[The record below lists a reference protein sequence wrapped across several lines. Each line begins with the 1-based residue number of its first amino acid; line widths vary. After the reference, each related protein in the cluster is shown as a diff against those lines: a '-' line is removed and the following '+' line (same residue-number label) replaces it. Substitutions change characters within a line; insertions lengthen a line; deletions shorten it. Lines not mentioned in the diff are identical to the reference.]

1 MTPMFKAVGDQ
12 IMFTGTLME
21 AYIPIAYYDMGI
33 ATEYGGE
40 RVEVLGLFNAR
51 FFSDEDGKKPIG
63 DLATINIPT
72 AINIYPTSTET
83 RTIQLVKDV
92 EEDMYKVLKF
102 YKESTFTDKFIIKSA
117 KNAESFLKVLE
128 SGKLP
133 LTIPYENI
141 IDIWTKNMRI
151 NGVDMPDVPMS
162 NREMIIAE
170 IYRDRKNPA
179 YRFGIKA
186 GKNPKTSSY
195 DYIPANSR
203 TLTKYSSTFAG
214 LTFEDF
220 DTMVTNG
227 LNISKSGRKQTQSP
241 IEEIIKY

>member
-1 MTPMFKAVGDQ
+1 MASMFKMVGEQ
-12 IMFTGTLME
+12 IVFTGTLME
-21 AYIPIAYYDMGI
+21 AYIPTAYYDMGI

-63 DLATINIPT
+63 ELATINIPT
-72 AINIYPTSTET
+72 TINVYPSTTEN
-83 RTIQLVKDV
+83 RTIQLIKDV
-92 EEDMYKVLKF
+92 DEDTYKVLKF
-102 YKESTFTDKFIIKSA
+102 YNGSTFTDKYIIKKA
-117 KNAESFLKVLE
+117 KNAEAFLKVLE
-128 SGKLP
+128 SGKIP
-133 LTIPYENI
+133 RTIPYEKI
-141 IDIWTKNMRI
+141 IEIWTTNMQM
-151 NGVDMPDVPMS
+151 NDVTMPDVPMS
-162 NREMIIAE
+162 NREMIVAE

-179 YRFGIKA
+179 YRYGIRA
-186 GKNPKTSSY
+186 GKNPGISSY

-227 LNISKSGRKQTQSP
+227 LNISKSGRKQAQSP